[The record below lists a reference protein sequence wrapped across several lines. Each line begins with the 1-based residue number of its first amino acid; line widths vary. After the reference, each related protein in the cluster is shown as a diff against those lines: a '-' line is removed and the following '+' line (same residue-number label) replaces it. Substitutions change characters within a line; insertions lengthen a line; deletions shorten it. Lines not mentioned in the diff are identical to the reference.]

1 MMKKYYALSYNDGRG
16 TPNWVS
22 WVVTRQDLGEA
33 PRKPTFDPD
42 SELPQGFHHI
52 THKDYSGSGFDRGH
66 LCPHSDRAADNQMS
80 FSTFVM
86 TNVIPQAPKVNQK
99 TWNELEIYLR
109 NQVRH
114 GHQLYVIAGP
124 AGKGGRGKDGFKE
137 ELAGGKIAVPAQCWK
152 IAVVVPEGELAD
164 LSKINPRTRVIA
176 VLMPNDEQKIDLHWA
191 KYRTSVRQIEKLTGY
206 TFFDRLSPDLAN
218 ELKEKVDTV
227 RISHGSHSS
236 GVDD

>member
-1 MMKKYYALSYNDGRG
+1 MKRLISPALFGIVALFAGCAPSPPPLPPGDNYPHLLLGNPSSAKSDPQDKDNFLMMKKYYALSYNDGRG

-99 TWNELEIYLR
+99 TWNELEIVLAQSSQTWTSTLR
-109 NQVRH
+109 HR
-114 GHQLYVIAGP
+114 
-124 AGKGGRGKDGFKE
+124 
-137 ELAGGKIAVPAQCWK
+137 
-152 IAVVVPEGELAD
+152 
-164 LSKINPRTRVIA
+164 RTC
-176 VLMPNDEQKIDLHWA
+176 
-191 KYRTSVRQIEKLTGY
+191 RQRRPG
-206 TFFDRLSPDLAN
+206 
-218 ELKEKVDTV
+218 
-227 RISHGSHSS
+227 
-236 GVDD
+236 